1 MEYIDFSIEIQF
13 KTARSG
19 GKGGQNVNKVETMV
33 EGRWVIEKSTFFNEE
48 QKLMIQQKLK
58 NRISRQGIL
67 IVQSQESRS
76 QLENKRIVS
85 DTMMQLVH
93 EAIQIKTP
101 RIATKIPKAVKE
113 RNKESKIKHAQ
124 LKMNRKKWHI

>member
-1 MEYIDFSIEIQF
+1 MKYIDFSTEINY

-33 EGRWVIEKSTFFNEE
+33 EGRWEIEKSVFFNEE
-48 QKLMIQQKLK
+48 QKMLIKQKLK
-58 NRISRQGIL
+58 NKISRQGVL

-76 QLENKRIVS
+76 QLENKTIVS
-85 DTMMQLVH
+85 EIMMQLVH
-93 EAIQIKTP
+93 DAIQQKAP
-101 RIATKIPKAVKE
+101 RIATKIPKTVKE
-113 RNKESKIKHAQ
+113 KNKESKIKHAQ